1 MKKILLT
8 AITVC
13 LISLFGLGSCANA
26 MVNDGNHIR
35 KYTNNSATGS
45 EGGAVPFSMYNDK
58 MDFQKWTDWNAGC
71 STQIQDDAL
80 VIAQTGNW
88 YGLAICSNASGS
100 DSSASAAI
108 YDLSSIAKITFEA
121 KSDTNNSVMNF
132 SACTEDAVSY
142 TLGTEYKT
150 FTYDMAKATHAK
162 NGKHYCMVSIVQK
175 ATTEPIVHY
184 IKNIA
189 FWDAS
194 GTEVVPEIVD

>member
-1 MKKILLT
+1 MMETTLENIQTILQQEAKVEPCLS
-8 AITVC
+8 VC
-13 LISLFGLGSCANA
+13 TT
-26 MVNDGNHIR
+26 IR
-35 KYTNNSATGS
+35 WIFKNG
-45 EGGAVPFSMYNDK
+45 
-58 MDFQKWTDWNAGC
+58 
-71 STQIQDDAL
+71 
-80 VIAQTGNW
+80 QTGNW

-150 FTYDMAKATHAK
+150 FTYDMTKATHAK
-162 NGKHYCMVSIVQK
+162 NGKHYCMVSIVQN